1 MKKTFTKKVL
11 VLAAL
16 LLLLATTAC
25 KKDAYPNPYPNP
37 TARQSTPTL
46 KPTSIPTLTSVAIP
60 SSEDAV
66 PRITIEDAKAAL
78 DAGTAIFIDVRGT
91 ENYDLVHIPG
101 ALELSI
107 DQYETGLADVDRDA
121 LIITY
126 CT

>member
-46 KPTSIPTLTSVAIP
+46 APTVQPTATLFVMPA
-60 SSEDAV
+60 SEDAV
-66 PRITIEDAKAAL
+66 PRISIEDAKAAL

-91 ENYDLVHIPG
+91 ENYNLVHIPG
-101 ALELSI
+101 ALELSM

>member
-1 MKKTFTKKVL
+1 MKNTFTRKLL
-11 VLAAL
+11 VMAAL

-46 KPTSIPTLTSVAIP
+46 APTAQSTSTVFVMPA
-60 SSEDAV
+60 SEAAV
-66 PRITIEDAKAAL
+66 PRISLEEAKAAF
-78 DAGTAIFIDVRGT
+78 DTGTAIFIDVRGT
-91 ENYDLVHIPG
+91 ENYNLVHVPG
-101 ALELSI
+101 ALDLSI
-107 DQYETGLADVDRDA
+107 DQYATGLADVDRDA

>member
-1 MKKTFTKKVL
+1 MKRPNLHKLLTV
-11 VLAAL
+11 AAVL
-16 LLLLATTAC
+16 LLLTTTAC

-46 KPTSIPTLTSVAIP
+46 RPTSVPTFTSVAIP
-60 SSEDAV
+60 NSEDAV
-66 PRITIEDAKAAL
+66 PRIRIEDAKTDF
-78 DAGTAIFIDVRGT
+78 DAQTAIFIDVRGT
-91 ENYDLVHIPG
+91 DNYNLVHIPG

-107 DQYETGLADVDRDA
+107 DQYETGLSDVDRDA

>member
-1 MKKTFTKKVL
+1 MKRPNLHKLLTV
-11 VLAAL
+11 AAVL
-16 LLLLATTAC
+16 LLLTTTAC

-46 KPTSIPTLTSVAIP
+46 LPTAQPTATLFVMPA
-60 SSEDAV
+60 SEDAV
-66 PRITIEDAKAAL
+66 PRISLEEAKAAF

-91 ENYDLVHIPG
+91 ENYNLVHIPG
-101 ALELSI
+101 ALDLSI
-107 DQYETGLADVDRDA
+107 DKYATGLTDIDRDA